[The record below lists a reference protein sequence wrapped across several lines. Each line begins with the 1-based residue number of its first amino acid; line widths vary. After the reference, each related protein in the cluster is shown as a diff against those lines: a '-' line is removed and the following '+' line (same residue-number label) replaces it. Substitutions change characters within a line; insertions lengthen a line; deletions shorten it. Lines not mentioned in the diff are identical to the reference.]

1 MEGLVGYTK
10 EFGFFFFECS
20 GKPLKGTNMKAGLG
34 IVY

>member
-1 MEGLVGYTK
+1 MEGLVGHVK

-20 GKPLKGTNMKAGLG
+20 GKPLKRTNMKAGLD